1 MVNNIPELSDENMSE
16 LNLSALGLLEQILD
30 RSDADLGF
38 IIVIKNN
45 TIIILI

>member
-30 RSDADLGF
+30 QLLTGNQAF
-38 IIVIKNN
+38 PFNIMNKN
-45 TIIILI
+45 I